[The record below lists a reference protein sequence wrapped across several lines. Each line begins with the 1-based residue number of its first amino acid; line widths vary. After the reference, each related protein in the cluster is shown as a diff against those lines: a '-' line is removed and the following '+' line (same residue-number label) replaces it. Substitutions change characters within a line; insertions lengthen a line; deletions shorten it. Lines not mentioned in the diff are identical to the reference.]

1 MNKKLIRLTES
12 ELHRI
17 IEESAT
23 NILTENDMEEGWL
36 SNKFKQG
43 KQALKTAFQDNDDMS
58 IRDRWNNARRN
69 WTNQGDLNKI
79 NDLIQ
84 QVSEFVD
91 NGEIDPQITVAQL
104 IGGKYNHGRFGR
116 MTGKAA
122 NRRNQIARLGGT
134 AY

>member
-1 MNKKLIRLTES
+1 
-12 ELHRI
+12 
-17 IEESAT
+17 
-23 NILTENDMEEGWL
+23 MEEGWL

-43 KQALKTAFQDNDDMS
+43 KQALKTAFQNSDEMS
-58 IRDRWNNARRN
+58 IRDRWNNAKKN
-69 WTNQGDLNKI
+69 WSNQGELNNL

-84 QVSEFVD
+84 SISEFVD
-91 NGEIDPQITVAQL
+91 NGEIDPQTTIAQL

>member
-1 MNKKLIRLTES
+1 MKTRIRLTES
-12 ELHRI
+12 QLNDLIRESVYNVLN
-17 IEESAT
+17 EE
-23 NILTENDMEEGWL
+23 DMEEGWL

-43 KQALKTAFQDNDDMS
+43 KQALKTAFQDGDEMS
-58 IRDRWNNARRN
+58 IRDRWNNAKKN
-69 WTNQGDLNKI
+69 WSNQGELNNL

-84 QVSEFVD
+84 SISEFVD
-91 NGEIDPQITVAQL
+91 NGEIDPQTTIAQL

-116 MTGKAA
+116 ITGKAA

>member
-1 MNKKLIRLTES
+1 MKTRIRLTES
-12 ELHRI
+12 QLNDLIRESVYNVLN
-17 IEESAT
+17 EE
-23 NILTENDMEEGWL
+23 DMAEGWL

-43 KQALKTAFQDNDDMS
+43 KQALKTAFQDSDEMS
-58 IRDRWNNARRN
+58 IRDRWNNAKKN
-69 WTNQGDLNKI
+69 WSNQGELNNL

-84 QVSEFVD
+84 SISEFVD
-91 NGEIDPQITVAQL
+91 NGEIDPQTTIAQL

>member
-1 MNKKLIRLTES
+1 MKTIIRLTES
-12 ELHRI
+12 QLNDLIRESVYNVLN
-17 IEESAT
+17 EE
-23 NILTENDMEEGWL
+23 DMEEGWL

-43 KQALKTAFQDNDDMS
+43 KQALKTAFQDSDEMS
-58 IRDRWNNARRN
+58 IRDRWNNAKKN
-69 WTNQGDLNKI
+69 WNNQGELNNL

-84 QVSEFVD
+84 SISEFVD
-91 NGEIDPQITVAQL
+91 NGEIDPQTTIAQL

-122 NRRNQIARLGGT
+122 NRRNQIVRLGGT

>member
-1 MNKKLIRLTES
+1 MTALQYNYDIS
-12 ELHRI
+12 ISYIFRI
-17 IEESAT
+17 
-23 NILTENDMEEGWL
+23 
-36 SNKFKQG
+36 
-43 KQALKTAFQDNDDMS
+43 
-58 IRDRWNNARRN
+58 ARRN
-69 WTNQGDLNKI
+69 WKNQGDLNKI

>member
-1 MNKKLIRLTES
+1 MKTRIRLTES
-12 ELHRI
+12 QLNDLIRESVYNVLN
-17 IEESAT
+17 EE
-23 NILTENDMEEGWL
+23 DMEEGWL
-36 SNKFKQG
+36 NNKFKQG
-43 KQALKTAFQDNDDMS
+43 KQALKTAFQNSDEMS

-69 WTNQGDLNKI
+69 WSNQGELNNL

-84 QVSEFVD
+84 SISEFVD
-91 NGEIDPQITVAQL
+91 NGEIDPQTTIAQL

>member
-1 MNKKLIRLTES
+1 MKTRIRLTES
-12 ELHRI
+12 QLNDLIRESVYNVLN
-17 IEESAT
+17 EE
-23 NILTENDMEEGWL
+23 DMEEGWL

-43 KQALKTAFQDNDDMS
+43 KQALKTAFQDSDEMS
-58 IRDRWNNARRN
+58 IRDRWNNAKKN
-69 WTNQGDLNKI
+69 WSNQGELNNL

-84 QVSEFVD
+84 SISEFVD
-91 NGEIDPQITVAQL
+91 NGEIDPQTTIAQL
-104 IGGKYNHGRFGR
+104 IGGKYNNGRFGR

>member
-1 MNKKLIRLTES
+1 MKTRIRLTES
-12 ELHRI
+12 QLNDLIRESVYNVLN
-17 IEESAT
+17 EE
-23 NILTENDMEEGWL
+23 DMEEGWL

-43 KQALKTAFQDNDDMS
+43 KQALKTAFQDGDEMS
-58 IRDRWNNARRN
+58 IRDRWNNAKKN
-69 WTNQGDLNKI
+69 WSNQGELNNL

-84 QVSEFVD
+84 SISEFVD
-91 NGEIDPQITVAQL
+91 NGEIDPQTTIAQL

>member
-1 MNKKLIRLTES
+1 MKTRIRLTES
-12 ELHRI
+12 QLNDLIRESVYNVLN
-17 IEESAT
+17 EE
-23 NILTENDMEEGWL
+23 DMEEGWL
-36 SNKFKQG
+36 NNKFKQG
-43 KQALKTAFQDNDDMS
+43 KQALKTAFQNSDEMS
-58 IRDRWNNARRN
+58 IRDRWNNAKKN
-69 WTNQGDLNKI
+69 WSNQGELNNL

-84 QVSEFVD
+84 SISEFVD
-91 NGEIDPQITVAQL
+91 NGEIDPQATIAQL

>member
-1 MNKKLIRLTES
+1 MKTRIRLTES
-12 ELHRI
+12 QLNDLIRESVYNVLN
-17 IEESAT
+17 EE
-23 NILTENDMEEGWL
+23 EMEEGWL
-36 SNKFKQG
+36 NNKYKQG
-43 KQALKTAFQDNDDMS
+43 KQALKTAFQNSDNMS
-58 IRDRWNNARRN
+58 IRDRWNNAKKN
-69 WTNQGDLNKI
+69 WSNQGELNNI

-84 QVSEFVD
+84 SISEFVD
-91 NGEIDPQITVAQL
+91 NGEIDPQTTIAQL

>member
-1 MNKKLIRLTES
+1 MKTRIRLTES
-12 ELHRI
+12 QLNELIRESVYNVLN
-17 IEESAT
+17 EE
-23 NILTENDMEEGWL
+23 DMEEGWL

-43 KQALKTAFQDNDDMS
+43 KQALKTAFQDGDEMS
-58 IRDRWNNARRN
+58 IRDRWNNAKKN
-69 WTNQGDLNKI
+69 WSNQGELNNL

-84 QVSEFVD
+84 SISEFVD
-91 NGEIDPQITVAQL
+91 NGEIDPQTTIAQL

-116 MTGKAA
+116 ITGKAA

>member
-1 MNKKLIRLTES
+1 MKTRIRLTES
-12 ELHRI
+12 QLNDLIRESVYNVLN
-17 IEESAT
+17 EE
-23 NILTENDMEEGWL
+23 DMEEGWL
-36 SNKFKQG
+36 SNKLKQG
-43 KQALKTAFQDNDDMS
+43 KQALKTAFQDSDEMS
-58 IRDRWNNARRN
+58 IRDRWNNAKKN
-69 WTNQGDLNKI
+69 WSNQGELNNL

-84 QVSEFVD
+84 SISEFVD
-91 NGEIDPQITVAQL
+91 NGEIDPQTTIAQL

>member
-1 MNKKLIRLTES
+1 MRTRIRLTES
-12 ELHRI
+12 QLNDLIRESVYNVLN
-17 IEESAT
+17 EEG
-23 NILTENDMEEGWL
+23 MEEGWL
-36 SNKFKQG
+36 NNKYKQG
-43 KQALKTAFQDNDDMS
+43 KQALKTAFQDSDEMS
-58 IRDRWNNARRN
+58 IRDRWNNAKKN
-69 WTNQGDLNKI
+69 WSNQGELNNL

-84 QVSEFVD
+84 SISEFVD
-91 NGEIDPQITVAQL
+91 NGEIDPQTTIAQL

>member
-1 MNKKLIRLTES
+1 MKTRIRLTES
-12 ELHRI
+12 QLNDLIRESVYNVLN
-17 IEESAT
+17 EEG
-23 NILTENDMEEGWL
+23 MEEGWL
-36 SNKFKQG
+36 NNKYKQG
-43 KQALKTAFQDNDDMS
+43 KQALKTAFQNSDNMS
-58 IRDRWNNARRN
+58 ISDRFRNARRN
-69 WTNQGDLNKI
+69 WANQGDLNKI

-104 IGGKYNHGRFGR
+104 IGGKYNNGRFGK
-116 MTGKAA
+116 MTGRAA

>member
-1 MNKKLIRLTES
+1 MKTRIRLTES
-12 ELHRI
+12 QLNDI
-17 IEESAT
+17 IRESVYNVLNEE
-23 NILTENDMEEGWL
+23 DMEEGWL

-43 KQALKTAFQDNDDMS
+43 KQALKTAFQNSDEMS
-58 IRDRWNNARRN
+58 IRDRWNNAKKN
-69 WTNQGDLNKI
+69 WSNQGELNNL

-84 QVSEFVD
+84 SISEFVD
-91 NGEIDPQITVAQL
+91 NGEIDPQTTIAQL

>member
-1 MNKKLIRLTES
+1 MKTRIRLTES
-12 ELHRI
+12 QLHDI
-17 IEESAT
+17 IRESVYNVLNEE
-23 NILTENDMEEGWL
+23 DMEEGWL
-36 SNKFKQG
+36 SNKYKQG
-43 KQALKTAFQDNDDMS
+43 KQALKTAFQNSDEMS
-58 IRDRWNNARRN
+58 IRDRWNNAKKN
-69 WTNQGDLNKI
+69 WSNQGELNNL

-84 QVSEFVD
+84 SISEFVD
-91 NGEIDPQITVAQL
+91 NGEIDPQTTIAQL